1 MISMKL
7 KRIDRQEARLGVKIQ
22 LKLMFICNMA
32 ELEYEECF
40 VLTLSNEL
48 G

>member
-1 MISMKL
+1 MKL
-7 KRIDRQEARLGVKIQ
+7 KRIDRQEARFDVKFNSNVSLIR
-22 LKLMFICNMA
+22 IMA
-32 ELEYEECF
+32 EFEYEECL